1 MAAATTLP
9 DDFVLEYD
17 LLQFVEDDDHHAEQ
31 PLYSNGV
38 TSATSAASLQMLN
51 VDDLLGNSF
60 VGLDTIVDGECE
72 IISGDA
78 ATESST
84 QTAKEQD
91 LLLNVTATLGGDD
104 DLAEFLIHNDEF
116 LHEMEKVVKMDMD
129 TNGCFSGLEPQF
141 QQQQQQQMSPSTS
154 SSSSSASSPRFDE
167 DCDTETFTDADI
179 MSSPCPSSCPSS
191 TNEFMSSPLRGDFDE
206 CSLLKQQ
213 QHQAWLMA
221 QTVSTQM
228 TPMHH
233 APTTQLLQNKDQQAI
248 HQNVIDLSV
257 EEETEVEEDCEIED
271 ANVETKVKND
281 AELLKKEAKYLE
293 AQYDY
298 LLSRAKSSRPQ
309 RANIKSKRGRGREA
323 EGKEA
328 LVKSKREGTI
338 LNELVSQQQ
347 VYLDNF
353 KAMLAFAPVNDVRL
367 ALMTPMES
375 YIHLGRDF
383 DERRQTILSL
393 REEKL
398 DMTLKYIE
406 QKSQGLNL
414 NQPYQYSDMFEKFGK
429 NYCVNFAISRYDDVG
444 VLAVAGAIYEQIAGK
459 DESLAN
465 QMGRLTVRESYDQIR
480 CNFMHQRIVSSMKW
494 DNNEVENM
502 PDVESNALFY
512 SRFADNA
519 AIMATDYID
528 QDDLHPY
535 QASERIRKDV
545 SSGVVLTG
553 HVDENGRNYVIMKRF
568 LLAKFHMFPHKISQQ
583 QQDKFFSSMP
593 MCHDKMKTLIV
604 DKLARNDGGVYAG
617 CTGMGH
623 GDHTSA

>member
-1 MAAATTLP
+1 VATP
-9 DDFVLEYD
+9 A
-17 LLQFVEDDDHHAEQ
+17 HA
-31 PLYSNGV
+31 
-38 TSATSAASLQMLN
+38 
-51 VDDLLGNSF
+51 
-60 VGLDTIVDGECE
+60 
-72 IISGDA
+72 
-78 ATESST
+78 
-84 QTAKEQD
+84 AKEQD
-91 LLLNVTATLGGDD
+91 LLLNVTATFGATGGDD
-104 DLAEFLIHNDEF
+104 ELAEFLINGEEF
-116 LHEMEKVVKMDMD
+116 LNEMEKVVKMDMD
-129 TNGCFSGLEPQF
+129 THGCFSDSDHNGQLKH
-141 QQQQQQQMSPSTS
+141 TS
-154 SSSSSASSPRFDE
+154 SSTSESSSSLSSPRFDQ
-167 DCDTETFTDADI
+167 DFDVDALTDADI

-191 TNEFMSSPLRGDFDE
+191 TNEFMSSPSRGDFDE
-206 CSLLKQQ
+206 HSECSLLKEQ
-213 QHQAWLMA
+213 QHAWMMA
-221 QTVSTQM
+221 QSLSPM
-228 TPMHH
+228 ATPLH
-233 APTTQLLQNKDQQAI
+233 APTHLLPIPDKQM
-248 HQNVIDLSV
+248 HQNTIDLSTEDETEA
-257 EEETEVEEDCEIED
+257 EEEIEVDFENADDVAD
-271 ANVETKVKND
+271 AEVKVTND

-309 RANIKSKRGRGREA
+309 RANIKSKRGRGRDA
-323 EGKEA
+323 NDKDA
-328 LVKSKREGTI
+328 VAKSKHDGKI

-375 YIHLGRDF
+375 YIHLGHDF

-393 REEKL
+393 REDKL
-398 DMTLKYIE
+398 DMTFKYIE

-459 DESLAN
+459 DESLAQ

-480 CNFMHQRIVSSMKW
+480 CNFMHQRIVSSMQW
-494 DNNEVENM
+494 DDDEVKSM

-512 SRFADNA
+512 SRFADNV

-535 QASERIRKDV
+535 QGSERIRKDV

-553 HVDENGRNYVIMKRF
+553 HVDENGKNYVIMKRF
-568 LLAKFHMFPHKISQQ
+568 LMAKFHMFPHKISQE
-583 QQDKFFSSMP
+583 QQDKFFSTMP

-604 DKLARNDGGVYAG
+604 DKLSRNDGGVYSG
-617 CTGMGH
+617 CTGMGVH
-623 GDHTSA
+623 HHDASA

>member
-1 MAAATTLP
+1 
-9 DDFVLEYD
+9 
-17 LLQFVEDDDHHAEQ
+17 
-31 PLYSNGV
+31 
-38 TSATSAASLQMLN
+38 
-51 VDDLLGNSF
+51 
-60 VGLDTIVDGECE
+60 
-72 IISGDA
+72 
-78 ATESST
+78 
-84 QTAKEQD
+84 
-91 LLLNVTATLGGDD
+91 
-104 DLAEFLIHNDEF
+104 
-116 LHEMEKVVKMDMD
+116 
-129 TNGCFSGLEPQF
+129 
-141 QQQQQQQMSPSTS
+141 
-154 SSSSSASSPRFDE
+154 
-167 DCDTETFTDADI
+167 
-179 MSSPCPSSCPSS
+179 
-191 TNEFMSSPLRGDFDE
+191 
-206 CSLLKQQ
+206 
-213 QHQAWLMA
+213 
-221 QTVSTQM
+221 
-228 TPMHH
+228 
-233 APTTQLLQNKDQQAI
+233 
-248 HQNVIDLSV
+248 
-257 EEETEVEEDCEIED
+257 
-271 ANVETKVKND
+271 
-281 AELLKKEAKYLE
+281 
-293 AQYDY
+293 
-298 LLSRAKSSRPQ
+298 
-309 RANIKSKRGRGREA
+309 
-323 EGKEA
+323 
-328 LVKSKREGTI
+328 
-338 LNELVSQQQ
+338 